1 MNEFLTAYLRTLYAM
16 RGGRLSASEAMD
28 YVIGLA
34 SVAQKTQTA
43 FGKILGFGRGDR
55 HA

>member
-1 MNEFLTAYLRTLYAM
+1 MNEFLTAYLRALYSL

-34 SVAQKTQTA
+34 SAAQKTKTT
-43 FGKILGFGRGDR
+43 FDWILGFGRGDR

>member
-1 MNEFLTAYLRTLYAM
+1 MNEFLTAYLRTLNAL

-34 SVAQKTQTA
+34 SAAQKTKTA